1 MRLPLS
7 RNAHRT
13 ARQGLGLVLA
23 LGLAACGDPTAPE
36 ATPAPESPVAPPV
49 ESPAEPPVEPKAAE
63 PRVDAQEVRAALLAD
78 LGDSLP
84 ASDDGLPEARFAF
97 RAVELNGDES
107 PEVLA
112 YLLGPEVC
120 GTGGCDLKL
129 LERQDGTLVVRQ
141 TFPITQAPVGL
152 GPAAESGWRDLW
164 RTEAGGGAAMSR
176 VLHRFDGSTYVEV
189 ERTSAAP
196 EDVEVVLGEDVT
208 YDAGLPL
215 RDGG

>member
-1 MRLPLS
+1 MRLPHS
-7 RNAHRT
+7 RPAHRT
-13 ARQGLGLVLA
+13 ARHGPWLVLA
-23 LGLAACGDPTAPE
+23 LGLAACSDTPAPE
-36 ATPAPESPVAPPV
+36 ATPRPAPPLVAPATTPVAPQ
-49 ESPAEPPVEPKAAE
+49 AAE
-63 PRVDAQEVRAALLAD
+63 ASVDAQDVRAALLID
-78 LGDSLP
+78 LGDTLP
-84 ASDDGLPEARFAF
+84 PLDDGLPEARFVF
-97 RAVELNGDES
+97 RAVDLNGDAS

-112 YLLGPEVC
+112 YLLGPAVC
-120 GTGGCDLKL
+120 GSGGCDLKL
-129 LERQDGTLVVRQ
+129 LERHDGTFAVRQ
-141 TFPITQAPVGL
+141 AFPITQTPVGL